1 MEDGIIIIIVKRMPK
16 AILKAKILLIL
27 IIEVLASLRTD
38 LSNVVMI
45 VDRTRRSPTTMVWSK
60 LGLPHKRS

>member
-60 LGLPHKRS
+60 LGLPHKRI